1 MERIKLTKEEKQVF
15 LHVAKYGDKQPKC
28 ISPATFHYC
37 LATLQEKGLV
47 KYKSNYNEI
56 LETGLTVKG
65 AMYLEQYPRLRNPI
79 DWERIIL
86 AIASVSLTLA
96 IVALLIVGFKHLFN

>member
-15 LHVAKYGDKQPKC
+15 LHVAEYEDKQPKC

-47 KYKSNYNEI
+47 VFVSNYDKI
-56 LETGLTVKG
+56 IKAHLTIKG
-65 AMYLEQYPRLRNPI
+65 EAYREQNPLLKNPI
-79 DWERIIL
+79 DWKSIIIL
-86 AIASVSLTLA
+86 IATIITSIATTLA
-96 IVALLIVGFKHLFN
+96 LFVACNVA